1 MQVRGEQGAGSADKE
16 AASLM
21 SDKVA
26 ATFHP
31 DPKPYL
37 CENCKQAWATP
48 SAAQDC
54 CGDWLGY
61 D

>member
-1 MQVRGEQGAGSADKE
+1 MSANDKT
-16 AASLM
+16 
-21 SDKVA
+21 A
-26 ATFHP
+26 ATYHP
-31 DPKPYL
+31 NPKPYECPE
-37 CENCKQAWATP
+37 CEKPWATP